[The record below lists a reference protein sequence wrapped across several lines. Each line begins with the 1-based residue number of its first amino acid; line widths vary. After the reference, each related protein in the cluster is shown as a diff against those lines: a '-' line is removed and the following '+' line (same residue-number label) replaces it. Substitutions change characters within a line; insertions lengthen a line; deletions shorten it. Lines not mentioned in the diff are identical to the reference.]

1 MDMDIEWWSVGCGQC
16 RSASQR
22 QKHVK
27 KQTNSITRK
36 KKKKKKGGRILKKDR
51 ATEQKPLKHSISH
64 S

>member
-36 KKKKKKGGRILKKDR
+36 KKGGALKNDR